1 MKKSYILIFL
11 IIPAMLI
18 LSAAAMKYARGP
30 YYICSPTDNDYLYL
44 VSSLAMADSKP
55 VFFTDHP
62 GTPLQMLGAVTMKI
76 THALDSSQRENLAY
90 AVLKN
95 PEFYLKAINIVL
107 VSLNVLILFFIGLVT
122 FNLTKNVGL
131 GLLLQ
136 FSPFFSNITLGW
148 GLNNVSCEP
157 LLMFTSLLFVLI
169 LVKLLFSENIGKSAH
184 RYTLVLAFI
193 SGFGIATKM
202 TFAPMLII
210 PLIVLPKLRNKIGFI
225 LVTALST
232 ILWTWPIHSQYE
244 RIVSFFYSILSRKS
258 WYGHGAAGID
268 VSSMLYNILIMF
280 KEFLHDPLFILFFA
294 TFIFIIIMFIRSSSS
309 GKKDGHNLSFKIL
322 LAVIVSILLSLLIVI
337 KQSAE
342 RYALPASC
350 LTGFVIFLQLILLQK
365 LGYLRRFNAQK
376 MTFFIVVLLI
386 LSGVWR
392 IYALKYPYQELL
404 LIKND
409 ALTYYAEADNEYKN
423 YVKIFINQQPKSIA
437 PSVMA
442 GLSYGNNMVSHKYYH
457 ISEISEGGFSK
468 GLYSETLQK
477 IYGETYFYNM
487 CSGEFYTWTKTFF
500 IEDMITKGQASKII
514 FYGPP
519 GFIKSSWLPCRTGSV
534 LHLKNVSRGSYDNI
548 YILEGISIKALNLEK
563 FRFGCY

>member
-1 MKKSYILIFL
+1 
-11 IIPAMLI
+11 MLI
-18 LSAAAMKYARGP
+18 LTAAAMKYARGP

-55 VFFTDHP
+55 VLFTDHP
-62 GTPLQMLGAVTMKI
+62 GTPLQMLGAATMKI
-76 THALDSSQRENLAY
+76 TQAFTSDGRESLAY
-90 AVLKN
+90 SVLKN

-122 FNLTKNVGL
+122 FNSTKNIGL
-131 GLLLQ
+131 SLLLQ

-157 LLMFTSLLFVLI
+157 LLLFISLLYVLI
-169 LVKLLFSENIGKSAH
+169 LVKLLFSEYIEKSAL
-184 RYTLVLAFI
+184 RYMLVLAFV
-193 SGFGIATKM
+193 SGLGIATKM
-202 TFAPMLII
+202 TFAPLLII

-232 ILWTWPIHSQYE
+232 ILWTWPVHSQYE
-244 RIVSFFYSILSRKS
+244 RIVNFFYSILTRKS
-258 WYGHGAAGID
+258 WYGHGDAGID
-268 VSSMLYNILIMF
+268 VSPMLHNILTMF
-280 KEFLHDPLFILFFA
+280 KEFLCDPLFILFFI
-294 TFIFIIIMFIRSSSS
+294 TFIIIIIIMFIRSSSA
-309 GKKDGHNLSFKIL
+309 KKDGNDISFKIL
-322 LAVIVSILLSLLIVI
+322 IAVIVSSLLSLLIVI

-350 LTGFVIFLQLILLQK
+350 LIGFVIFLQLIFLQRH
-365 LGYLRRFNAQK
+365 GYLSRFSAQK
-376 MTFFIVVLLI
+376 ITFFIVIFLI
-386 LSGVWR
+386 FSGIWR
-392 IYALKYPYQELL
+392 IYALKYSYQELM

-409 ALTYYAEADNEYKN
+409 SLTYYAEAENEYKS
-423 YVKIFINQQPKSIA
+423 YLKIFINQQPKSIA

-477 IYGETYFYNM
+477 IYGETYFYNQ
-487 CSGEFYTWTKTFF
+487 CSGEFYTWTKSFF
-500 IEDMITKGQASKII
+500 IEDMIMKGQAAKII

-519 GFIKSSWLPCRTGSV
+519 GFSKSSLLPCRTGSV
-534 LHLKNVSRGSYDNI
+534 LHLKDVSRGSYDNI
-548 YILEGISIKALNLEK
+548 YIFDGISVKALNLEK